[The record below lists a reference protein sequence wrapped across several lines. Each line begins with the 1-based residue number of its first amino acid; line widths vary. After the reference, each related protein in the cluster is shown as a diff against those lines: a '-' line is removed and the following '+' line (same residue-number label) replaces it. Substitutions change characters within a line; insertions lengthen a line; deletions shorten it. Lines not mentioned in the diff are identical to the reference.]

1 MFCQKCGTNLIIKK
15 DNENKDIPYCDKCK
29 EFRYPTYNIPVSMI
43 VKYNNKIILIK
54 QYKRDRYI
62 LVAGYLSNYE
72 SAEEALSRELN
83 EELGLKVINYRFNE
97 TKYYEK
103 TNTYMINFV
112 VDGIGFISPNEEI
125 DSYDLFNVEDALANI
140 AKNSL
145 AEYFLNQ
152 AIKRKIL

>member
-29 EFRYPTYNIPVSMI
+29 EFRYPTYNIAVSMI

-112 VDGIGFISPNEEI
+112 VDGTGFISPNEEI

>member
-29 EFRYPTYNIPVSMI
+29 EFRYPTYNIAVSMI

>member
-15 DNENKDIPYCDKCK
+15 DNENKDIPYCYKCK
-29 EFRYPTYNIPVSMI
+29 EFRYPTYNIAVSMI

-112 VDGIGFISPNEEI
+112 VDGTGFISPNEEI

>member
-29 EFRYPTYNIPVSMI
+29 EFRYPTYNIAVSMI

-112 VDGIGFISPNEEI
+112 VDGTGFISPNEEI
-125 DSYDLFNVEDALANI
+125 DSYDLFNVEDALVNI